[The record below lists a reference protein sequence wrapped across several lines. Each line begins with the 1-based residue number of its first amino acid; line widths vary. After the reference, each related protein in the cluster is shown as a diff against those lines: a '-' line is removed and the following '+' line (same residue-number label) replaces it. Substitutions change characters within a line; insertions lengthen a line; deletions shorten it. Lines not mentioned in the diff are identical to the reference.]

1 MLRGAGHP
9 RYLRVVVILLATMI
23 GAGIGTVAALAA
35 GTVLDVGV
43 RGLPGLFGLFTRVL
57 LPGGLLAGTAL
68 GLVYALT
75 RPAARATLVWSLMAA
90 AGHLTLGTVLLIRG
104 PEVDRVL
111 HSLGPLL
118 ALWAA
123 MALPFVALMVLAIVV
138 LPSWLVAGFALRGAV
153 ERWAPDPDVD

>member
-1 MLRGAGHP
+1 MFRGAGHP
-9 RYLRVVVILLATMI
+9 RYLRVVVILLAAMI
-23 GAGIGTVAALAA
+23 GAVVGAAAALAA

-57 LPGGLLAGTAL
+57 LPGGILAGTAL
-68 GLVYALT
+68 GLVFSLR

-90 AGHLTLGTVLLIRG
+90 AGHLTLGTGLLIRG
-104 PEVDRVL
+104 PEVDRIL

-118 ALWAA
+118 ELWAA
-123 MALPFVALMVLAIVV
+123 IALPFVALMVLAIVV

-153 ERWAPDPDVD
+153 ERWAPEPDFD

>member
-9 RYLRVVVILLATMI
+9 RYLRVVVILLSTMI
-23 GAGIGTVAALAA
+23 GAGVGTVAALAA
-35 GTVLDVGV
+35 GTVLDLGV

-104 PEVDRVL
+104 LEVDRVL

-153 ERWAPDPDVD
+153 E